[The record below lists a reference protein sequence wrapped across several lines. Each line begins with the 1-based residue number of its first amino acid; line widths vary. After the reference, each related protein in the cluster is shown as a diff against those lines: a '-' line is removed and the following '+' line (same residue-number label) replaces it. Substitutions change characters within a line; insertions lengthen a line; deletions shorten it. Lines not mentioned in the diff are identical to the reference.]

1 MRIDLRQFTSKWWD
15 KWWDGLRG
23 WLVDISK
30 YSINT
35 IAFPQKFNTADK
47 SKGQV
52 LLVAFATKRSIIWLL
67 AFGQV
72 SVRLYISGKD
82 GTSFGRDSQGS
93 FCVVNICA
101 CGWILLGLSKVP
113 VLSTTKPLGA
123 TWYSH
128 QTNVPHLEQKW
139 GSYPAPLP
147 VGKVVDFVS
156 PFILNPDLVVRVWI
170 TKALPVEHWQS
181 TQWHAC
187 VKRGASFSS

>member
-1 MRIDLRQFTSKWWD
+1 MVHVMRLSASWRHKYHFWAVKTAGERLHCNPKALRWYDPSMPQQNPKWD
-15 KWWDGLRG
+15 
-23 WLVDISK
+23 SH
-30 YSINT
+30 SE
-35 IAFPQKFNTADK
+35 
-47 SKGQV
+47 GQV

-82 GTSFGRDSQGS
+82 GTSFGRDSHGS

-170 TKALPVEHWQS
+170 TKALPV
-181 TQWHAC
+181 
-187 VKRGASFSS
+187 